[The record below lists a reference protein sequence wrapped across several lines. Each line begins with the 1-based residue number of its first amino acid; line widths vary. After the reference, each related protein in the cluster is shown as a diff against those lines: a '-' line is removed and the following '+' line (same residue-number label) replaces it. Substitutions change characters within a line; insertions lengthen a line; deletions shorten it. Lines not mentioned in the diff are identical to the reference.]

1 MSGLNVYQQG
11 AGMYSGNDTSLQYQ
25 YPQKSSGVSTVGMIG
40 VGAVGGGAV
49 GYFKNRYPVSKS
61 GVVSDTFAKEVFDK
75 NLKKNAPSEVKIYF
89 KQLKELLKKIDKVK
103 SPEEFRNLI
112 NSNKDI
118 IETQC
123 RVISSETLLDAVNTT
138 NLKTSKNSLKKTLEA
153 IMDFELLKTKNAI
166 RFGWN
171 SETKKFVKTPEFK
184 DGKLFD
190 IIKNTKSSNQWK
202 KALKYGG
209 IAAGVMGALSIGY
222 KMLSPQKYN

>member
-1 MSGLNVYQQG
+1 MSGVSVYQQG
-11 AGMYSGNDTSLQYQ
+11 AGTYYGNDAVSQYQ
-25 YPQKSSGVSTVGMIG
+25 NQQKSSGISTVGMMG
-40 VGAVGGGAV
+40 VGAVGGGTV
-49 GYFKNRYPVSKS
+49 VYFRNRYPVSKS

-75 NLKKNAPSEVKIYF
+75 NLKKNAPSEVKNYF

-123 RVISSETLLDAVNTT
+123 RGISSETFLDAVNTT

-153 IMDFELLKTKNAI
+153 IMDFELLKTKNAV

-184 DGKLFD
+184 DGTLFD

-209 IAAGVMGALSIGY
+209 ITAGVMGALSIGY